1 MKAPRPGSLAVVT
14 WEGEEVV
21 GEVVRVDATHA
32 TVAIR
37 IPHDVASMLP
47 PQGRI
52 TWADGR
58 QQPFLRG
65 QASAVTVV
73 EIAVPLAELASE
85 SRAEVHLRRRVAVDV
100 RSIPEG
106 RLLASGHT
114 QTLSGAGARLELNRP
129 LKADERVRLSLLLPE
144 GVVKLEAKVLRSD
157 DGPALVTFQDVSDSV
172 RSQLERYLRESVDAL
187 RQKRRPSES

>member
-1 MKAPRPGSLAVVT
+1 MATPKPGSLAVVS
-14 WEGEEVV
+14 WQGEEVV

-37 IPHDVASMLP
+37 IPHDAASMLP
-47 PQGRI
+47 PEGRI

-58 QQPFLRG
+58 QQPFLRA
-65 QASAVTVV
+65 QATAVTVV
-73 EIAVPLAELASE
+73 EIAVPLEELAPE
-85 SRAEVHLRRRVAVDV
+85 GRAEVHLRRRVAVDV

-129 LKADERVRLSLLLPE
+129 LTPDDRVRLSLFLPE
-144 GVVKLEAKVLRSD
+144 GVIKLEAKVLRSE
-157 DGPALVTFQDVSDSV
+157 DGPSLVTFRDVSDTV
-172 RSQLERYLRESVDAL
+172 RAQLERYLRESVDAVR
-187 RQKRRPSES
+187 RQRRPSDT

>member
-1 MKAPRPGSLAVVT
+1 MAAPRPGSLAIVA
-14 WEGEEVV
+14 WQGEEVV

-37 IPHDVASMLP
+37 IPHDVAAMLP
-47 PQGRI
+47 PEGRI

-58 QQPFLRG
+58 EQKFLRG
-65 QASAVTVV
+65 QATAVTVV
-73 EIAVPLAELASE
+73 EIAVPLSELAAE

-100 RSIPEG
+100 RSVPEG

-129 LKADERVRLSLLLPE
+129 LKADERVRLSLFLPE
-144 GVVKLEAKVLRSD
+144 GVVKVEARALRSD
-157 DGPALVTFQDVSDSV
+157 QGPTLVTFQDVSDAV
-172 RSQLERYLRESVDAL
+172 REELDRYLRESVDAL
-187 RQKRRPSES
+187 RRHRRPSES